1 MGEDENVLPKYCVR
15 KELRE
20 VWFDGNGHAFL
31 EEWAAR
37 LSPANRDK
45 KPQCEQCGAECEY
58 SNQVRCRD
66 CYEKLAREKWLALP
80 HDWPAIDVP
89 VYSDARDEYYNS
101 VECAYDDVDEG
112 HEDEL
117 RLYICEPVYPD
128 ELTSEN
134 WDDDLARDHDDD
146 INVPPEFEAAIT
158 EFNEKVKGIVLSYKP
173 SGVRVSLPHEIGE
186 SNG

>member
-1 MGEDENVLPKYCVR
+1 MPEDENVLPKYCVR

-20 VWFDGNGHAFL
+20 VWFDGGGRAYL
-31 EEWAAR
+31 TEWAAR
-37 LSPANRDK
+37 CSPYNRDK
-45 KPQCEQCGAECEY
+45 KPSCEQCGAEC
-58 SNQVRCRD
+58 SHCNMSLCRD
-66 CYEKLAREKWLALP
+66 CTEKRDHEKWLALP
-80 HDWPAIDVP
+80 HAWPANDAP

-117 RLYICEPVYPD
+117 RLLVCEPVYPD

-146 INVPPEFEAAIT
+146 IVVPKEFDAAIA
-158 EFNEKVKGIVLSYKP
+158 EFNEKVKGIVLSYKA
-173 SGVRVSLPHEIGE
+173 SRVRVSLPHEIGE